1 MIRPFSLSDL
11 NQILQIEL
19 RSFPKSPYDWITFM
33 NLYSQYHD
41 TFLVYTKKTEDGN
54 EEICGYIIYSPDGHI
69 ISIAVHPNYRRRGI
83 GTELIKKVISSPRI
97 KKAWAEVRR
106 SNSIAQAFYLK
117 LGFKIKGIIP
127 NYYGDEDAFL
137 IECGSKI

>member
-11 NQILQIEL
+11 DKILQIEL
-19 RSFPKSPYDWITFM
+19 RSFPKSPYDWITFV
-33 NLYSQYHD
+33 NLYSQYHN
-41 TFLVYTKKTEDGN
+41 TFLVYINKTKEGN

-83 GTELIKKVISSPRI
+83 GTALLRKVFTSPCI

-106 SNSIAQAFYLK
+106 SNSVAQAFYLK
-117 LGFKIKGIIP
+117 LGFKITGIIP
-127 NYYGDEDAFL
+127 NYYGDEDAFI
-137 IECGSKI
+137 IEWRPQM